1 MRSLRVLQSNAR
13 AASLIIFVL
22 AFMPGLAHAQTNDQ
36 TGDLNTS
43 TVNTNSTVSSNN
55 PSTTNNYNGAGAAS
69 RETPPPSAIAP
80 SYMSNG
86 QDTCL
91 VGRSA
96 GAQVNVFG
104 LSIGGYKQDEECN
117 RRRDAKILKDLNMN
131 IAAVALMC
139 QKKSIW
145 ISMFDSGTPCPLTI
159 NGKLIVGRSAYM
171 TMKRNPAKFIPDY
184 KKRQEHYDTILNI
197 GGEESDEEDTDS
209 GLSIS
214 ERFRTSTRRN

>member
-1 MRSLRVLQSNAR
+1 MKSLRVLQSNAR
-13 AASLIIFVL
+13 ATVLVLFVL

-55 PSTTNNYNGAGAAS
+55 PATTNNYNGAGAAS
-69 RETPPPSAIAP
+69 KVTPPPSAIAP

-91 VGRSA
+91 AGRSA
-96 GAQVNVFG
+96 GVQVNVFG
-104 LSIGGYKQDEECN
+104 LSAGGYKQDLECN
-117 RRRDAKILKDLNMN
+117 RRRDAKILKDLGMN

-139 QKKSIW
+139 QKKTIW
-145 ISMFDSGTPCPLTI
+145 VSMFDSGTPCPLSI
-159 NGKLIVGRSAYM
+159 NGKLIVGRAAYM
-171 TMKRNPAKFIPDY
+171 TMKRNPKKFIPDY
-184 KKRQEHYDTILNI
+184 KKRKKHYDTILNI
-197 GGEESDEEDTDS
+197 GGEDANEEDTDS

-214 ERFRTSTRRN
+214 ERFRTSTRRD